1 MKHQKGFTL
10 IEMAVVLVIIGLLIG
25 GIFKGQQ
32 LIETANIKSTMNDMA
47 NVTAAYQA
55 YYDRFR
61 QMPGDDGSL
70 TTLQAR
76 GGAWSASVSSA
87 LTAGDTDGVLD
98 VTSAQ
103 TFTGAGENA
112 TLFQHLRAAGFLA
125 GSAND
130 VLTAALPRNGFGGL
144 LGMTGNA
151 VTGMPANGKY
161 LCAGSIPG
169 KAARAI
175 DLAKDDGV
183 ANTGSLR
190 ATEGGSN
197 IAPGTAATTYD
208 DGSVYTICL
217 SL

>member
-32 LIETANIKSTMNDMA
+32 LIETANIKATINDMS
-47 NVTAAYQA
+47 NISAAYQA

-61 QMPGDDGSL
+61 QIPGDDGSL
-70 TTLQAR
+70 ASLQAR
-76 GGAWSASVSSA
+76 GGAWSSSASPA

-98 VTSAQ
+98 VSATQ
-103 TFTGAGENA
+103 TFTGAGENGA
-112 TLFQHLRAAGFLA
+112 FFQHLRAAGFLS

-130 VLTAALPRNGFGGL
+130 ALLQALPKHSFGGL
-144 LGMTGNA
+144 MGVTGNA

-183 ANTGSLR
+183 ANTGALR

-197 IAPGTAATTYD
+197 LAPSTVATNYD
-208 DGSVYTICL
+208 DASVYTICL
-217 SL
+217 SF

>member
-1 MKHQKGFTL
+1 MKQQSGFTL

-32 LIETANIKSTMNDMA
+32 LIETASIKSTINDIG
-47 NVTAAYQA
+47 TISAAYQA

-61 QMPGDDGSL
+61 QLPGDDGNL
-70 TTLQAR
+70 ATLQAR
-76 GGAWSASVSSA
+76 GGTWSASVSSA
-87 LTAGDTDGVLD
+87 LTAGDMDGILD
-98 VTSAQ
+98 VTAAQ
-103 TFTGAGENA
+103 TFTGAGENGSF
-112 TLFQHLRAAGFLA
+112 FQQLRAAGFLA
-125 GSAND
+125 GNANEA
-130 VLTAALPRNGFGGL
+130 LTAALPRNTFGGL
-144 LGMTGNA
+144 VGVTGNA
-151 VTGMPANGKY
+151 ITGMSANGKY
-161 LCAGSIPG
+161 LCVGSVPG

-183 ANTGSLR
+183 SNTGTMR

-208 DGSVYTICL
+208 DTMTYTICG